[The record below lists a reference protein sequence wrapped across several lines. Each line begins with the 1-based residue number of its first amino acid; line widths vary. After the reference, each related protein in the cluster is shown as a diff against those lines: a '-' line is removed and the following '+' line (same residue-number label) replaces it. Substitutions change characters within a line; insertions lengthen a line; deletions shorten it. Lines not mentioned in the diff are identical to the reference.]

1 MRNYLQKNEGSCQ
14 NDVFMEKRY
23 YNSNYCSDK
32 GVNGTIVNLACMG
45 GGLNFVLEKIN
56 VFCKKYLRCI
66 CAC

>member
-1 MRNYLQKNEGSCQ
+1 MRNYFTKKTKEVVKTMYLWK
-14 NDVFMEKRY
+14 KRY
-23 YNSNYCSDK
+23 YNSIYCSDK
-32 GVNGTIVNLACMG
+32 GVNGTIVNLACM